1 MSSKRVL
8 TKEFSLLRVS
18 TTALQHQAFSTR
30 DKTPAPS
37 FSTRETTGYFAHF
50 FKRLVHLTF
59 WCVQRYKEPSSQI
72 QATAKQSFSESVE
85 GWPVLVFAE
94 SARRL
99 TNVVNQLLQLTTRNL
114 HLANSC
120 PVPSGSHRLKSSP
133 MRWNHL
139 TARQLDTKQAWEST
153 EWQMRNITSQMCKQG
168 CGFRSCLAP
177 CYSCQQDLCWPSR
190 SPSLKEVSTGARQ
203 VYISSRLK
211 TNMLGQIRSV
221 SSVRQTRVCRKR
233 LSLSYSRA
241 CKLPLLYRLLAIFYK
256 KT

>member
-99 TNVVNQLLQLTTRNL
+99 ASCQL
-114 HLANSC
+114 
-120 PVPSGSHRLKSSP
+120 VSGSIRFPPVEIKSDAVKSSD
-133 MRWNHL
+133 R
-139 TARQLDTKQAWEST
+139 TAAWHQAGLGKHWVADAEH
-153 EWQMRNITSQMCKQG
+153 
-168 CGFRSCLAP
+168 
-177 CYSCQQDLCWPSR
+177 
-190 SPSLKEVSTGARQ
+190 
-203 VYISSRLK
+203 YIP
-211 TNMLGQIRSV
+211 NV
-221 SSVRQTRVCRKR
+221 
-233 LSLSYSRA
+233 
-241 CKLPLLYRLLAIFYK
+241 
-256 KT
+256 

>member
-85 GWPVLVFAE
+85 GCPSWCLQSPLDGLRTSWINCCNWRRATCILPTRVRFHQVPTGWNQVRCGEIIWPHGSLTPSRPGKALSGRCGTLHPKCVNKAAVLDLVWRPVTLV
-94 SARRL
+94 SRIC
-99 TNVVNQLLQLTTRNL
+99 VGLL
-114 HLANSC
+114 A
-120 PVPSGSHRLKSSP
+120 
-133 MRWNHL
+133 
-139 TARQLDTKQAWEST
+139 AQAW
-153 EWQMRNITSQMCKQG
+153 RKFPLGPGRFTS
-168 CGFRSCLAP
+168 AP
-177 CYSCQQDLCWPSR
+177 
-190 SPSLKEVSTGARQ
+190 A
-203 VYISSRLK
+203 
-211 TNMLGQIRSV
+211 
-221 SSVRQTRVCRKR
+221 
-233 LSLSYSRA
+233 
-241 CKLPLLYRLLAIFYK
+241 
-256 KT
+256 

>member
-85 GWPVLVFAE
+85 GCPSWC
-94 SARRL
+94 
-99 TNVVNQLLQLTTRNL
+99 LQSPLGGL